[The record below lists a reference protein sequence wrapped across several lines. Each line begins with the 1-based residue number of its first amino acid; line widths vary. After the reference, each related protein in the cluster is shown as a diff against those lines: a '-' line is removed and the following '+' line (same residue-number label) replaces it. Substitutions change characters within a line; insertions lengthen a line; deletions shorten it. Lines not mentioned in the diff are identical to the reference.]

1 MVALSSEQLKAMQ
14 TLIQQLESRMR
25 FLESIILLKLQA
37 PLAVPYIQFPMATL
51 RNYTTATTAN
61 PYAHGLGPPHPH
73 MLLSFLQQ
81 LVVTPLPNGSDA
93 GLRARA
99 LTLLLFTLQ
108 ISLMTG
114 AQVDDICPYFAIHEL
129 AGAAQPAQAKV
140 MLSYYLRGTVSIPDE
155 DQLADLTTRALAAH
169 NARDPSTILPDISR
183 SFTITDGIPVATA
196 KPLELGRILLS
207 VLSCMGCTKPVGG
220 APAGGPARIVRGKG
234 RGRGK

>member
-1 MVALSSEQLKAMQ
+1 MK

-37 PLAVPYIQFPMATL
+37 PLAIAFIQFPMATL

-73 MLLSFLQQ
+73 MLLAFLQQ
-81 LVVTPLPNGSDA
+81 LVVHPLPNGSDE

-108 ISLMTG
+108 ISTMTG
-114 AQVDDICPYFAIHEL
+114 AEVDDICPYFAIHEL
-129 AGAAQPAQAKV
+129 AGAAQQTSAKV
-140 MLSYYLRGTVSIPDE
+140 MLSYHLRGTVSIPDA

-169 NARDPSTILPDISR
+169 HAHDATSILPDIGR
-183 SFTITDGIPVATA
+183 SFVITDGIPVATA

-207 VLSCMGCTKPVGG
+207 VLSCCGCTKPVGR
-220 APAGGPARIVRGKG
+220 APAGGPVRIVRGKG
-234 RGRGK
+234 KGRGK